1 MNIVSQNNC
10 TFIGEL
16 CEPLLVAGGCLRHRE
31 FLPPAR
37 SSRRIAS
44 FFVPAPAATVLAGQG
59 EQRCGFAST
68 RSAAQGLQSEQ
79 ASVLK

>member
-1 MNIVSQNNC
+1 MSQNNR

-16 CEPLLVAGGCLRHRE
+16 CETLLVAGGRLRHRE

-44 FFVPAPAATVLAGQG
+44 FFAPVPAATALAGPF
-59 EQRCGFAST
+59 EQRCGFAPT
-68 RSAAQGLQSEQ
+68 RSADQGLQSEQ

>member
-1 MNIVSQNNC
+1 MNIVSPDSL

-16 CEPLLVAGGCLRHRE
+16 REPLLAAGGRVRHRE
-31 FLPPAR
+31 FLSPAR
-37 SSRRIAS
+37 SSRRIACS
-44 FFVPAPAATVLAGQG
+44 FAPAPAATVLAGPG

-68 RSAAQGLQSEQ
+68 RSADQGLQSEQ